1 MDQLWSSHYDTAT
14 HHSCLQSLRSW
25 STEII
30 CCVVAIA
37 ALSGNYFYHFG
48 QSFYWLV
55 LFAGIIAVL
64 TLFDGKLQP
73 EFSLGVTLNVLIEFI
88 TSIAKF
94 SFMISIVSSLGQ
106 LKWLWF
112 KADAQPLT
120 DFQLHE
126 DATGGGLGSLRL
138 LFSLK
143 VLVKLL
149 VAILYYLPGGML
161 NTL

>member
-1 MDQLWSSHYDTAT
+1 
-14 HHSCLQSLRSW
+14 
-25 STEII
+25 
-30 CCVVAIA
+30 
-37 ALSGNYFYHFG
+37 
-48 QSFYWLV
+48 
-55 LFAGIIAVL
+55 LFAGVIVVL

-88 TSIAKF
+88 TSIAKL

-149 VAILYYLPGGML
+149 VAILYYLPDGML
-161 NTL
+161 NTLQADRLPSYYRCHQRFLYVSSYSTSHFVRAISPACAQWQCFNC